1 MKNIISET
9 KRKCIGEGIADI
21 MNKFREITNSDQLR
35 DVFIGVLP
43 LHPLQRGI
51 YPNDNHDT
59 STPRHR
65 DTAPQGR
72 LLLHLLINTGNKDF
86 FFCR

>member
-1 MKNIISET
+1 
-9 KRKCIGEGIADI
+9 
-21 MNKFREITNSDQLR
+21 
-35 DVFIGVLP
+35 VFIGVLP

-65 DTAPQGR
+65 DTAPQGH
-72 LLLHLLINTGNKDF
+72 LLLHLLINAGNKKSF